1 MKKIILVI
9 ILFTFSNSYSQKTK
23 DSLKIKKNEF
33 KVNVASF
40 IDKYP
45 EFTYER
51 LINDETAFGLSIG
64 FSIENNTDTE
74 TDNTTN
80 YNFSIIPYYRF
91 FFGKKPAAGFFIEAN
106 APLFSQK
113 YIDGSFFNNQSEGG
127 LGFGLGLSI
136 GGKFMTKSGWIGEI
150 YSGLARSF
158 INTDKVRQLYPRA
171 GITIGKRF

>member
-1 MKKIILVI
+1 MKKCIL
-9 ILFTFSNSYSQKTK
+9 LLLLMSAFLMNSQEEEKV
-23 DSLKIKKNEF
+23 SLKQNEF
-33 KVNVASF
+33 KLNIAST

-45 EFTYER
+45 EFSYER
-51 LINDETAFGLSIG
+51 LLNDETSIGLSVG
-64 FSIENNTDTE
+64 FSIENTTKDQ
-74 TDNTTN
+74 TTN
-80 YNFSIIPYYRF
+80 YNFSIVPYYRF

-106 APLFSQK
+106 TPLFSQK

-136 GGKFMTKSGWIGEI
+136 GGKFLTKSGWIGEI
-150 YSGLARSF
+150 YTGVARSF